1 MALITVMMV
10 MMLISVL
17 MVGFVAAIV
26 ADNRASG
33 LDRDQTQAYA
43 ASHAGLEKL
52 TSDLSTLF
60 TVDFSPSAAQVNALA
75 ATQPSVYGF
84 TYMAPNGGSGYT
96 VTFTPDASGNP
107 KPLDAVNGTQI
118 KSGPYQ
124 GFKGIITQYDIT
136 TTARS
141 TGGAEVRMRR
151 SLQTIAV
158 PVFQFGMF
166 SETDLAF
173 HAGESFAFGGRVHTN
188 ANLYLANGTG
198 ETLTLFDRVTA
209 LGEIVR
215 THLPNGLL
223 TTSGYDGPVRVPL
236 TISTNPTPPASSF
249 RDLLRNEG
257 SLTGTIGSSVNEPK
271 WTLVSVGTY
280 SSNIRNGR
288 TGAKRSSCRS
298 SRTTERSRST
308 SSGAPCRT
316 RT

>member
-1 MALITVMMV
+1 MRLNNAFIGRTSRAGGQDGMALITVMMV

-43 ASHAGLEKL
+43 AAHAGLEKL

-60 TVDFSPSAAQVNALA
+60 TADFSPSAAQVNALA
-75 ATQPSVYGF
+75 AAQPSVPRLQYV
-84 TYMAPNGGSGYT
+84 APNGGSGYT

-188 ANLYLANGTG
+188 ANLYLAQRRRR
-198 ETLTLFDRVTA
+198 DA
-209 LGEIVR
+209 DAVR
-215 THLPNGLL
+215 PRHRARRDHPHAPAQRAGSRRRA
-223 TTSGYDGPVRVPL
+223 TT
-236 TISTNPTPPASSF
+236 
-249 RDLLRNEG
+249 
-257 SLTGTIGSSVNEPK
+257 
-271 WTLVSVGTY
+271 
-280 SSNIRNGR
+280 
-288 TGAKRSSCRS
+288 
-298 SRTTERSRST
+298 
-308 SSGAPCRT
+308 APCGSP
-316 RT
+316 